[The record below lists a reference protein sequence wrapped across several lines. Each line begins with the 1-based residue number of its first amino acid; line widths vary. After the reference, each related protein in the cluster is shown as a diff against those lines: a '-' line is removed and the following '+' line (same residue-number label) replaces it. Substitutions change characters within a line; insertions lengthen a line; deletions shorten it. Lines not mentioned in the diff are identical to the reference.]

1 MTYTHLEVHSH
12 YTLLG
17 ATASVDELVARAQ
30 ADNMTHL
37 ALTDTNALYGAV
49 AFNKACRAAGIRPIL
64 GLTLSVTRPAD
75 DMGASVFDQP
85 GQLVLLAIGK
95 AGYRSL
101 CGLSSLIQGRPDR
114 EVKASQGL
122 DWDELGQY
130 TDGLICLSGGR
141 QGWLYR
147 YIQAGDL
154 SAASRYVAKLGGVYG
169 QNLYLGIEI
178 HGKSDQAIA
187 REIENL
193 GQRFGLSSVAVQPVY
208 YLQPADASTLR
219 LLKAIARNCPLEEVT
234 EDLNDLSWL
243 SPDEVGNRLAAFPEA
258 LEQVGQIA
266 DRCEPALPDSGPIWP
281 ALDLPGDQTLDQA
294 LAELAG
300 QGLLTRYG
308 QNMPERTRQRLE
320 VELKAIDKSGYAP
333 LFLIVA
339 DIVRYA
345 RQHEIPVSTR
355 GSVANSLVAY
365 CTGITTVD
373 PIENDLLFER
383 FLNPARSNPPDIDLD
398 FCSRRRDEV
407 LAYVRR
413 TYGQDRVAL
422 VATISTLRPKSAVRE
437 VGKAYGLTD
446 GEIGTIA
453 RRLPRDWHPD
463 PRRRSKRTMLDLAN
477 EVEDAAQRQAI
488 LAADDVVGQPHHLS
502 IHPGGLVITPGP
514 LTDVVPLQ
522 WAPKGFL
529 ITQFDHQ
536 DLEALGLPKLDLLGI
551 RALTV
556 LADTSD
562 LVRLYHDPAFHLD
575 QVPLDDQ
582 KTGDLLAQGDTIGVF
597 QCESAGARRTLLQ
610 LQVRTVFDLA
620 VANAFFKP
628 GPATGGMAT
637 RFIRR
642 YRGEESVTYLH
653 PALEPILA
661 STKGVLLFQEQIL
674 RVATEIAGLSWAQ
687 ADHLRRGMSKFQAQ
701 EMAAMQAQFVRGC
714 CRSEPEGPAFSPEQA
729 QTLWEQVL
737 AFAGYGFNRGHAT
750 AYADVSYRSAYLKTH
765 WPAEFLNARLADWGG
780 FHHPAIYMAEAR
792 RLGIAIRP
800 PHVNFSENSFTLT
813 YAPLAPET
821 RPPTADRRLPS
832 TADPRSPIPVR
843 EAVAQQHPNSP
854 VRDPQRPTLF
864 MGLGRIRDLRRSS
877 IRAIIAG
884 REKRPFLSL
893 KDLVERVSLQTK
905 ELSHLIR
912 CGALDGLATS
922 RASLLA
928 EAELIGRA
936 GSAHQMS
943 FDFAIVETPT
953 ESPADRLA
961 WERQILGQPV
971 SVHPLELVQGTSG
984 LTSLSSLPEK
994 TGRVVTVAGV
1004 RLPGWTGAQGFFLGD
1019 NETYVMVRGDEELKT
1034 PGPWLP
1040 LRIRGRW
1047 LHDEWG
1053 FSWFQAGEI
1062 QFY

>member
-1 MTYTHLEVHSH
+1 MTFTHLEVHSH

-17 ATASVDELVARAQ
+17 ATASIDELVAQAQ
-30 ADNMTHL
+30 ADKLTSL

-49 AFNKACRAAGIRPIL
+49 AFDKACQSAGIRPIL
-64 GLTLSVTRPAD
+64 GLTLSVARPAD
-75 DMGASVFDQP
+75 DMGASALDQP
-85 GQLVLLAIGK
+85 GQLVLLATGN

-130 TDGLICLSGGR
+130 VDGLICLSGGR
-141 QGWLYR
+141 RGWLYR
-147 YIQAGDL
+147 YIQAGDP
-154 SAASRYVAKLGGVYG
+154 SAASRYLAKLGGIYG
-169 QNLYLGIEI
+169 QNLHLSLEI
-178 HGKSDQAIA
+178 HEESDQAIA
-187 REIENL
+187 QEIITL
-193 GQRFGLSSVAVQPVY
+193 GQRFGLPPVAVQPVY
-208 YLQPADASTLR
+208 YLEPAGASTLR
-219 LLKAIARNCPLEEVT
+219 LLKAIDRNSPVEEVT
-234 EDLNDLSWL
+234 EDLNDLGWL
-243 SPDEVGNRLAAFPEA
+243 NPEEVGRRLASFPEA
-258 LEQVGQIA
+258 LNQVSQIA

-281 ALDLPGDQTLDQA
+281 VLDLPAGQTPDQA
-294 LAELAG
+294 LAELVRE
-300 QGLLTRYG
+300 GLLTRFG
-308 QNMPERTRQRLE
+308 KIVPDNVSRRLE
-320 VELKAIDKSGYAP
+320 VELQAIAESGYAP

-345 RQHEIPVSTR
+345 RQHEVPVSTR

-365 CTGITTVD
+365 CTSITTVD

-413 TYGQDRVAL
+413 TYGHDRVAL

-437 VGKAYGLTD
+437 AGKAYGLAD
-446 GEIGTIA
+446 GEIGHIA
-453 RRLPRDWHPD
+453 RRLPREWHPD
-463 PRRRSKRTMLDLAN
+463 REAVAQRHPRRRSKRTMLDLAR
-477 EVEDAAQRQAI
+477 EVEDAAQRQVI
-488 LAADDVVGQPHHLS
+488 LAANNIVGQPHHLS

-514 LTDVVPLQ
+514 LIDVVPVQ

-556 LADTSD
+556 LADTAD
-562 LVRLYHDPAFHLD
+562 LVRLHHDPAFRLD
-575 QVPLDDQ
+575 QIPLDDRQ
-582 KTGDLLAQGDTIGVF
+582 TGNLLAQGDTIGVF
-597 QCESAGARRTLLQ
+597 QCESAGARRTLRQ
-610 LQVRTVFDLA
+610 LRARTVFDLA

-642 YRGEESVTYLH
+642 YRGEESVSYLH
-653 PALEPILA
+653 PALEPILS

-674 RVATEIAGLSWAQ
+674 RVATEIAGLSWTQ

-701 EMAAMQAQFVRGC
+701 EMEAMQAQFVRGC
-714 CRSEPEGPAFSPEQA
+714 CRPEPEGPAFSPEQA

-765 WPAEFLNARLADWGG
+765 WPAAFLNARLADWGG

-792 RLGIAIRP
+792 RLGIPIRP
-800 PHVNFSENSFTLT
+800 PHVNFSEISFTLT
-813 YAPLAPET
+813 YGPAPDPQPATP
-821 RPPTADRRLPS
+821 
-832 TADPRSPIPVR
+832 DPRS
-843 EAVAQQHPNSP
+843 
-854 VRDPQRPTLF
+854 PTLF
-864 MGLGRIRDLRRSS
+864 MGLGQIRDLRRSS
-877 IRAIIAG
+877 IQAILAERG
-884 REKRPFLSL
+884 KRPFLSL
-893 KDLVERVSLQTK
+893 QDLVERVSLQSK
-905 ELSHLIR
+905 ELSHLVR
-912 CGALDGLATS
+912 CGALDGLDAS
-922 RASLLA
+922 RVSMLN

-936 GSAHQMS
+936 GSAQQMS
-943 FDFAIVETPT
+943 FAFAKVETSP
-953 ESPADRLA
+953 ESPAERLA
-961 WERQILGQPV
+961 WEQNILGQPV
-971 SVHPLELVQGTSG
+971 SVHPLELVQESSR

-994 TGRVVTVAGV
+994 PGQVVTVAGA

-1019 NETYVMVRGDEELKT
+1019 RQTYVMVKGDEKLKN
-1034 PGPWLP
+1034 PEPWLP

-1053 FSWFQAGEI
+1053 FSWFQAEEI
-1062 QFY
+1062 HFYAEIS

>member
-1 MTYTHLEVHSH
+1 LTFTHLEVHSH
-12 YTLLG
+12 YTLLR
-17 ATASVDELVARAQ
+17 ATASIDELVAQAQ
-30 ADNMTHL
+30 ADKLTSL

-49 AFNKACRAAGIRPIL
+49 AFDKACRAAGIRPIL
-64 GLTLSVTRPAD
+64 GLTLSVARPPD
-75 DMGASVFDQP
+75 DMGAIVLDQP
-85 GQLVLLAIGK
+85 GQLVLLATGQ

-130 TDGLICLSGGR
+130 VDGLICLSGGR
-141 QGWLYR
+141 RGWIYR
-147 YIQAGDL
+147 YIQAGDP
-154 SAASRYVAKLGGVYG
+154 SAASRYLAKLGGIYG
-169 QNLYLGIEI
+169 QNLYLSLEI
-178 HGKSDQAIA
+178 HQESDQAIA
-187 REIENL
+187 QEVITL
-193 GQRFGLSSVAVQPVY
+193 GQRFGLPPVAVQPVY
-208 YLQPADASTLR
+208 YLQPAGASTLR
-219 LLKAIARNCPLEEVT
+219 LLKAIDRNCPVEEVT
-234 EDLNDLSWL
+234 EDLEDMSWL
-243 SPDEVGNRLAAFPEA
+243 SPDEVGDRLASFPEA
-258 LEQVGQIA
+258 LNQVGQIA
-266 DRCEPALPDSGPIWP
+266 DRCGTALPDSGPIYP
-281 ALDLPGDQTLDQA
+281 ALDLPAGQTPDQA

-300 QGLLTRYG
+300 EGLLARYG
-308 QNMPERTRQRLE
+308 QTIPDQVRQRLK
-320 VELKAIDKSGYAP
+320 VELQAIAKSGYAP

-345 RQHEIPVSTR
+345 RQQEVPVSTR

-413 TYGQDRVAL
+413 TYGHDRVAL

-437 VGKAYGLTD
+437 AGKAYGLAD
-446 GEIGTIA
+446 GEIGHIA
-453 RRLPRDWHPD
+453 RRLPREWHPD

-477 EVEDAAQRQAI
+477 EVEDAAQRQVI
-488 LAADDVVGQPHHLS
+488 LAANDIVGQPHHLS

-514 LTDVVPLQ
+514 LTDVVPVQ

-556 LADTSD
+556 LADTAD
-562 LVRLYHDPAFHLD
+562 LVRLHHDPAFRLD
-575 QVPLDDQ
+575 QIPLDDQ
-582 KTGDLLAQGDTIGVF
+582 QTGDLLARGDSIGVF
-597 QCESAGARRTLLQ
+597 QCESAGARRTLRQ
-610 LQVRTVFDLA
+610 LQARTVFDLA

-642 YRGEESVTYLH
+642 YRGQESVSYLH
-653 PALEPILA
+653 PALEPILS

-674 RVATEIAGLSWAQ
+674 RVATEIAGLSWTQ

-714 CRSEPEGPAFSPEQA
+714 CRPEPGGPAFSPEQA

-750 AYADVSYRSAYLKTH
+750 AYADVTYRSAYLKTH
-765 WPAEFLNARLADWGG
+765 WPAAFLNARLADWGG

-792 RLGIAIRP
+792 RLGVPIRP
-800 PHVNFSENSFTLT
+800 PHVNFSETSFTLT
-813 YAPLAPET
+813 YSPQPLTPDLQ
-821 RPPTADRRLPS
+821 PQS
-832 TADPRSPIPVR
+832 S
-843 EAVAQQHPNSP
+843 
-854 VRDPQRPTLF
+854 DPQSPTLF
-864 MGLGRIRDLRRSS
+864 MGLGQIRDLRRSS
-877 IRAIIAG
+877 VRAIIAG
-884 REKRPFLSL
+884 REKQPFLSL
-893 KDLVERVSLQTK
+893 QDLVERVSLQSK

-912 CGALDGLATS
+912 CGALDGLGAS

-928 EAELIGRA
+928 KAELIGRA
-936 GSAHQMS
+936 GSAQQMS
-943 FDFAIVETPT
+943 FAFAKVETSP
-953 ESPADRLA
+953 ESPAERLA
-961 WERQILGQPV
+961 WEQNILGQPV
-971 SVHPLELVQGTSG
+971 SVHPLELVQESSR

-994 TGRVVTVAGV
+994 PGQVVTVAGV

-1019 NETYVMVRGDEELKT
+1019 RQTYVMVKGDEKLKN
-1034 PGPWLP
+1034 PEPWLP

-1053 FSWFQAGEI
+1053 FSWFQAEEI
-1062 QFY
+1062 HFYAEIS